1 MSCAFG
7 GAINWHAHC
16 QETASEKILCDREL
30 WDISDRFSESYGI
43 DLGIFI
49 GLLFVGPV
57 GT

>member
-1 MSCAFG
+1 MPSLSLSFG
-7 GAINWHAHC
+7 
-16 QETASEKILCDREL
+16 REL